1 MFCKNCGTQMAD
13 DAAFCPNCGARNGAQ
28 PVVPQQQM
36 QPVAAKRPNGKL
48 IGIIAGGVAAL
59 AVIIVAC
66 VLIFGGSGASSK
78 PFDALTDGLVKTLKS
93 DGFDISVRANTGEK
107 IKLNGSIALNHK
119 KKTASFEVTY
129 SEDGDKETIRC
140 YENNINEDEDY
151 GWFDGSEEIE
161 NYFDQ
166 IDKIVDNSGDTED
179 LFDAVDDAAD
189 GNLSDEFGGKKAA
202 KLVSELYDSIN
213 DSKWL
218 KDNLDNYETKSV
230 SGGTQYTLTI
240 QSFDFMMDLADII
253 CEPLDIEEDDIQD
266 MIDDLNDYD
275 FSFTI
280 SFTIQKGK
288 LTGVTL
294 DADIPYRGNMTIEV
308 ELTNVGNPSV
318 DVKTLKKDYE
328 KAEVSRAD

>member
-119 KKTASFEVTY
+119 
-129 SEDGDKETIRC
+129 
-140 YENNINEDEDY
+140 
-151 GWFDGSEEIE
+151 
-161 NYFDQ
+161 
-166 IDKIVDNSGDTED
+166 
-179 LFDAVDDAAD
+179 
-189 GNLSDEFGGKKAA
+189 
-202 KLVSELYDSIN
+202 
-213 DSKWL
+213 
-218 KDNLDNYETKSV
+218 
-230 SGGTQYTLTI
+230 
-240 QSFDFMMDLADII
+240 
-253 CEPLDIEEDDIQD
+253 
-266 MIDDLNDYD
+266 
-275 FSFTI
+275 
-280 SFTIQKGK
+280 
-288 LTGVTL
+288 
-294 DADIPYRGNMTIEV
+294 
-308 ELTNVGNPSV
+308 
-318 DVKTLKKDYE
+318 
-328 KAEVSRAD
+328 